1 MGRYQRQKGI
11 RGELLWRDECH
22 KHGFFGVQR
31 HGQQMYQRG
40 SEQADCDG
48 LPHLHQEVK
57 FVESLNYRK
66 AFAQASRDC
75 RAGEKP
81 ILASKVSRGEWLVTI
96 RSSDFFEFYLAWLLY
111 GGRKD
116 NPSPT
121 GRKD

>member
-31 HGQQMYQRG
+31 HGQAMYQRG

-48 LPHLHQEVK
+48 LPHLHQEIK
-57 FVESLNYRK
+57 FVESLNHRK

-75 RAGEKP
+75 KAGEKP
-81 ILASKVSRGEWLVTI
+81 ILASKVSRGEWLVTL
-96 RSSDFFEFYLAWLLY
+96 RAGDFFEFYLAWLLER
-111 GGRKD
+111 GR
-116 NPSPT
+116 
-121 GRKD
+121 RA